1 MTAALLSNRHPQH
14 SGRIILSSNECEKRL
29 TRTYY
34 PGVKTDMTQDEG
46 FGAFFPLGIAA
57 GVKSL
62 NLYSIIVYGKFTMTA
77 LLQTQ

>member
-1 MTAALLSNRHPQH
+1 
-14 SGRIILSSNECEKRL
+14 
-29 TRTYY
+29 
-34 PGVKTDMTQDEG
+34 MTQDEG
-46 FGAFFPLGIAA
+46 FGAFYPFGIAA